1 MHTVHSSR
9 PPMARASALAVA
21 TRPVL
26 VALALMLIPTTAFA
40 QHFDFDSAPVHSSLP
55 ISLTVGGVTAQF
67 SASGSG
73 FSIQPA
79 NTLGFTPVGF
89 GGLCLYPNSVFAADL
104 SISFDQVLSDFSIMY
119 APEEYACDSSAI
131 MRVTA
136 YKDAILVGSNLTTAP
151 VPGTWPVGTLAFSST
166 FEFNRV
172 VVHYERAPG
181 SGGDWGP
188 IFMADNMDVTVATT
202 SAPMAG
208 LGAPRVSVKPNP
220 AVSLAMIRI
229 EQTRSGPLTVTVHD
243 AAGRLVR
250 TLVAGVASEPGLR
263 TVEWDGCDDAGFRV
277 GSGIYFCRVQS
288 PTGPL
293 VTRIAFR
300 R

>member
-1 MHTVHSSR
+1 MRTVRSSC
-9 PPMARASALAVA
+9 PPMARASALAAA
-21 TRPVL
+21 TRL
-26 VALALMLIPTTAFA
+26 VALALMLVPTTAFA
-40 QHFDFDSAPVHSSLP
+40 QHFDFDSAPIHSSLP
-55 ISLTVGGVTAQF
+55 ISLTVGVVTAQF
-67 SASGSG
+67 SATGSG

-79 NTLGFTPVGF
+79 NTMGFTPAGF

-104 SISFDQVLSDFSIMY
+104 SIAFDQVLADFSMLY
-119 APEEYACDSSAI
+119 APQELACDSSAI

-136 YKDAILVGSNLTTAP
+136 YRDAILVGSALTTAP
-151 VPGTWPVGTLAFSST
+151 VPGTWPTGTLAFSST
-166 FEFNRV
+166 FGFNRV

-229 EQTRSGPLTVTVHD
+229 ELTRSGPLTVTVHD

-250 TLVAGVASEPGLR
+250 TLVADVASEPGLR
-263 TVEWDGCDDAGFRV
+263 TVEWDGCDDAGFPV

-293 VTRIAFR
+293 VTRMVLR